1 MTSSLLARPTES
13 RTPRLASTP
22 PFFDGSLGG
31 DAVDL
36 ADYAGL
42 HLDPWQA
49 DVLKDS
55 LNRRVGGKWAALEVG
70 LVVPRQNGK
79 GAIIEA
85 RQLASL
91 FLTRDA
97 QSIYSAHQFKALDVA
112 TPILTGSGWSTMGEL
127 RDGDEVFAPDGQLT
141 KVVTA
146 HPVRHGRPCYE
157 VAFADGQTVVADA
170 EHLWQVTDTLSGA
183 VRVVTTAVLAAEGT
197 AAVAPRTG
205 RDRRTYRFRVD
216 LPAPLTGV
224 ETPLPIDPWLLGA
237 WLGDGDTNGG
247 RLTVGAE
254 DLGYVLTRLDALGE
268 TYRVS
273 EDRRRPGCVFYV
285 GIYGLRSRLIA
296 DGLLGH
302 KHIPAAYQLASERQ
316 RRELLAGVM
325 DTDGTVS
332 GSQIVVTMVKRA
344 LMDDVASLVRSLGYK
359 ASLREFRAA
368 LNGRDAGPMYRV
380 QFTACQQVTPF
391 GMPRKSARVQQR
403 QIGVTRAHY
412 NAIVAVSPVPTRPT
426 RCITV
431 AHESSLYVVGRGFIP
446 THNTSKT
453 MFRRIKQLV
462 RQTPELHKLTGGKHD
477 SSGTPVGG
485 MYRQSNEETGIE
497 LTTGERLNFFARS
510 GGSGRGFTG
519 DTMIFDEAYDLDPD
533 MIADLLP
540 TLSAV
545 SNPQVWYVSS
555 AGMDSSEQLA
565 AIRERGIAGNE
576 PRLMYREWSG
586 PDDADSDD
594 EAVLLASNPGVECG
608 RLGLDFIQL
617 VERPGMTE
625 DRFRRERLGIWRP
638 PATVEVA
645 ISANDW
651 NAQKDLDSRLHSR
664 MVFAVDMTGDR
675 STTAISVAGLREDG
689 AYHVEVVEYR
699 PNTDSSWVVPW
710 LVERKAAWNPLGIV
724 IRPGSPAGSLLPD
737 LAAVGIEAMQPG
749 TTAVVQGCGAFY
761 DAVMGHKLWHIDQQ
775 PLTVAVGRAT
785 TKSMAGA
792 WAWDYTSG
800 VDITP
805 LVSVTLALWGY
816 SVKASEV
823 KDVAASVW

>member
-1 MTSSLLARPTES
+1 LTSSLLARPTDS

-42 HLDPWQA
+42 HLDPWQE

-85 RQLASL
+85 RQLVSL

-97 QSIYSAHQFKALDVA
+97 QSIYSAHQFK
-112 TPILTGSGWSTMGEL
+112 
-127 RDGDEVFAPDGQLT
+127 
-141 KVVTA
+141 
-146 HPVRHGRPCYE
+146 
-157 VAFADGQTVVADA
+157 
-170 EHLWQVTDTLSGA
+170 
-183 VRVVTTAVLAAEGT
+183 
-197 AAVAPRTG
+197 
-205 RDRRTYRFRVD
+205 
-216 LPAPLTGV
+216 
-224 ETPLPIDPWLLGA
+224 
-237 WLGDGDTNGG
+237 
-247 RLTVGAE
+247 
-254 DLGYVLTRLDALGE
+254 
-268 TYRVS
+268 
-273 EDRRRPGCVFYV
+273 
-285 GIYGLRSRLIA
+285 
-296 DGLLGH
+296 
-302 KHIPAAYQLASERQ
+302 
-316 RRELLAGVM
+316 
-325 DTDGTVS
+325 
-332 GSQIVVTMVKRA
+332 
-344 LMDDVASLVRSLGYK
+344 
-359 ASLREFRAA
+359 
-368 LNGRDAGPMYRV
+368 
-380 QFTACQQVTPF
+380 
-391 GMPRKSARVQQR
+391 
-403 QIGVTRAHY
+403 
-412 NAIVAVSPVPTRPT
+412 
-426 RCITV
+426 
-431 AHESSLYVVGRGFIP
+431 
-446 THNTSKT
+446 TSKT

-462 RQTPELHKLTGGKHD
+462 RQTPELHKLTGGKYD
-477 SSGTPVGG
+477 GTGLPIGG

-497 LTTGERLNFFARS
+497 LLTGERLNFFARS

-545 SNPQVWYVSS
+545 NNPQVWYVSS

-576 PRLMYREWSG
+576 PRLMYREWSA

-594 EAVLLASNPGVECG
+594 EAVLLAANPGIECG

-651 NAQKDLDSRLHSR
+651 NAQRDLDSRLHSR

-749 TTAVVQGCGAFY
+749 TTAVVQGCGALY